1 MQIYLKTFLTLIL
14 VSISSSGAMAATEY
28 QRLFSKGKWSVD
40 LNYPTSG
47 EYLWC
52 SADTYSSSQA
62 FSLNAWSDQTFS
74 ISVFDD
80 NWNLAPRD
88 VVFQVQVDNR
98 TNWTMNGSASE
109 SSVYIFPDDLAKTAT
124 FLEEVMQGNVV
135 RVRNQNGLTVAQFS
149 LSGSYASTLK
159 LFECMKMIGWG
170 NSRSDPFGNSGDP
183 FR

>member
-1 MQIYLKTFLTLIL
+1 MQVCLKTTLTLML
-14 VSISSSGAMAATEY
+14 TFFSSSAALAATEY

-40 LNYPTSG
+40 LNYPKSG
-47 EYLWC
+47 EYTWC

-62 FSLNAWSDQTFS
+62 FSLNAWDDQTFS

-98 TNWTMNGSASE
+98 TNWTMNGSASD
-109 SSVYIFPDDLAKTAT
+109 SSVYIFPDDLEKTAT

-135 RVRNQNGLTVAQFS
+135 RVRNQNGATVAQFS
-149 LSGSYASTLK
+149 LSGSYASTLQ

-170 NSRSDPFGNSGDP
+170 NSSSDPFGNSSDP